1 MAAYSLTFNL
11 GFATSQLC
19 ESISIAAQALIA
31 RDIPLDSPKKRA
43 ATAHIIGRG
52 LQLGVLVSGVL
63 ALATVYNQ
71 HGWLKGMTASP
82 EVRAAAG
89 AVMPMV
95 LVTQIFKG
103 LSYSTGGILLGGM
116 DWAPST
122 MGMVMAAVCAISYV
136 LLTPLT
142 LWNIWVGLAIF
153 MGMQVLTA
161 GVRLLSG
168 QGPWQGLNLL
178 SMNPNRFLN
187 ETAPSVVIAGNEG
200 TTSTTSQGSK
210 EENNSSQTPQLAT

>member
-168 QGPWQGLNLL
+168 KGPWQGLNLL
-178 SMNPNRFLN
+178 SFNPNRFLN
-187 ETAPSVVIAGNEG
+187 ESISPVLKWGNDG
-200 TTSTTSQGSK
+200 TNSSSPGSK

>member
-52 LQLGVLVSGVL
+52 LQLGVLVSGAL
-63 ALATVYNQ
+63 AFATVYNQ
-71 HGWLKGMTASP
+71 NGWLKGMTASP

-95 LVTQIFKG
+95 LLTQIFKG

-116 DWAPST
+116 DWAYST
-122 MGMVMAAVCAISYV
+122 MGMVIAAVCAISYV

-142 LWNIWVGLAIF
+142 LWNIWVGLAVF

-161 GVRLLSG
+161 VVRLLSG
-168 QGPWQGLNLL
+168 EGPWQGLNLL

-187 ETAPSVVIAGNEG
+187 ETTPPVVIVGKDG
-200 TTSTTSQGSK
+200 ISSTSRENK
-210 EENNSSQTPQLAT
+210 EENNSTHTPQLAT